1 MKEKKTEV
9 ITIRI
14 PPKTKAAIEEEAKR
28 REWTPSK
35 MAEKILSTWVEAQE
49 HHSDENA

>member
-14 PPKTKAAIEEEAKR
+14 PPKTRIAIEHEADR

-35 MAEKILSTWVEAQE
+35 MAEKILTSWAEDQIPPE
-49 HHSDENA
+49 DQ